1 MITRVLLNFMVSY
14 LLLICYILSFFCYPI
29 LARILN
35 INIHYMLRYEFIPL
49 RLILKPF
56 LSWEN
61 IFIFWKSVMT
71 LRADKRKVAFSRL
84 FGGNKDIKKLF
95 SYLPFHTTTNHHDHP
110 IGLSSKFYISQAKG
124 KLYIH
129 HNISRGKFKN
139 IKEDIVMQINT

>member
-1 MITRVLLNFMVSY
+1 
-14 LLLICYILSFFCYPI
+14 
-29 LARILN
+29 
-35 INIHYMLRYEFIPL
+35 
-49 RLILKPF
+49 
-56 LSWEN
+56 
-61 IFIFWKSVMT
+61 MT